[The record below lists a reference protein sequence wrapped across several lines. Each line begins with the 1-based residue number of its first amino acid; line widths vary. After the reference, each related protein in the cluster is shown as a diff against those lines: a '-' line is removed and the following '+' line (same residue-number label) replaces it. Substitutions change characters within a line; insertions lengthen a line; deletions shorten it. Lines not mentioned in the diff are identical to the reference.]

1 MPLVDA
7 AIPHACEAPV
17 VSEVSV
23 PTADE
28 AMTFWGAALRMLVPF
43 ANCPNRFRPQHQ
55 VVPASVRAQANS
67 LPAEMAVG
75 LFTLMVTGV

>member
-28 AMTFWGAALRMLVPF
+28 AMTF
-43 ANCPNRFRPQHQ
+43 
-55 VVPASVRAQANS
+55 
-67 LPAEMAVG
+67 
-75 LFTLMVTGV
+75 